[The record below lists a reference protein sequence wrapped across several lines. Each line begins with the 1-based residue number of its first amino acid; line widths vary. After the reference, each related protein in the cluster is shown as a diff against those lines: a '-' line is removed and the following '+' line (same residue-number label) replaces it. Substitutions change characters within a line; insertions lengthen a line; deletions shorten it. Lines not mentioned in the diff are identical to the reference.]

1 MINSSEY
8 SFSFSDSFSLADLSI
23 LGEHTFS
30 SEIKAIR
37 LKSLMF
43 NLVLEEFLKSV
54 SNTFIT
60 LNK

>member
-1 MINSSEY
+1 M
-8 SFSFSDSFSLADLSI
+8 
-23 LGEHTFS
+23 GEHTFS

-60 LNK
+60 VNK